1 MTYQL
6 PKLNYSYDAL
16 EPYIDARTM
25 EIHYTKHHATY
36 VAKLNEAI
44 ASINYDAPAD
54 VNELISDLKK
64 VPESIRTAVRNQGG
78 GHANHTFFW
87 EIISPHCGTPPKGLL
102 AESMNKELAEE
113 IKKEYGS
120 VEVFKEKFAEA
131 EKKHDTNRWNFLSAI
146 NKFVSKLTGTNTD
159 ETNDSFRSFFAG
171 VLGDCGGVP
180 PQGELL
186 EAINKEFGS
195 LDAFKEK
202 FAAAASGRFG
212 SGWAWLCVKPEDKS
226 LCICSTANQ
235 DSPLMAGIVECP
247 GKPILGLD
255 VWEHAYYLHYQNR
268 RPEYITAFWNVV
280 NWTKVAEH
288 YKNAKNCKSEC

>member
-1 MTYQL
+1 MKYEL
-6 PKLNYSYDAL
+6 PKLNYSYDAM
-16 EPYIDARTM
+16 EPYIDAQTM

-54 VNELISDLKK
+54 VNELISDLSK
-64 VPESIRTAVRNQGG
+64 VPESIRGAVRNHGG

-87 EIISPHCGTPPKGLL
+87 EILSPHRGELPKGEL
-102 AESMNKELAEE
+102 ADTMNKELAEE

-120 VEVFKEKFAEA
+120 VEAFREKFDEA
-131 EKKHDTNRWNFLSAI
+131 SKKHDTSRWTWLSKI
-146 NKFVSKLTGTNTD
+146 NEFVTKLTGGNPDKTSH
-159 ETNDSFRSFFAG
+159 SFRSFFAG
-171 VLGDCGGVP
+171 VLGDVGGVA
-180 PQGELL
+180 PQGELA

-202 FAAAASGRFG
+202 FAAAAGARFG
-212 SGWAWLCVKPEDKS
+212 SGWAWLCVQPDKS

-235 DSPLMAGIVECP
+235 DSPLMAGVVEKN

-280 NWTKVAEH
+280 NWTKVAEN
-288 YKNAKNCKSEC
+288 YKKALGSK